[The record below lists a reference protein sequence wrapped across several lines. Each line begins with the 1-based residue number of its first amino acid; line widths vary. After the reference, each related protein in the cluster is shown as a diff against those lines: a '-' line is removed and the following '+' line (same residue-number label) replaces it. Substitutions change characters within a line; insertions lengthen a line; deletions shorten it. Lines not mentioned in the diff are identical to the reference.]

1 MPRWP
6 RPPNLL
12 RLFVG
17 QHIING
23 ASVGLGVVAVAL
35 VSSAIFGFAAGQPAT
50 LGAISASISDLPA
63 PWREKAKT
71 LGFGF
76 ALALLSTVAIQLAL
90 PWAVAALVMIGLISF
105 VGGLVTGLGRWAV
118 AVGMQAV
125 IPMIFILGFPR
136 ETFPAAVRIELLL
149 AGGGVAYIAFALLAT
164 VFTDASARRL
174 VTSESIREFSLY
186 MRAVAGVFDPD
197 QELAAAYGATIRQQ
211 SMLSEQLQSARSVLL
226 DRPGE
231 KGERMRLAASIG
243 ILLDALDALV
253 AAQCDVDLIRQTPE
267 AATVLARIGD
277 ALRVGSF
284 DLEHLS
290 LELLTTGRPILPPD
304 HQLAIDALKRAAA
317 RAEAEAM
324 DPKARAALVATTWRL
339 VLSLS
344 HIRRLERALSDDE
357 TARAS
362 IGDVNLAA
370 FIPKRRYAPSA
381 LAAHLSLELP
391 VLRFAVRLALAM
403 MAGAVVAQSL
413 GDERHGNWVLLTI
426 AVVMR
431 AGYGLTKQ
439 RRDDRVIGTLI
450 GCVVAAGSVAYL
462 PAGALVA
469 VQGLAVAV
477 THSFARLNYR
487 VASSGASVTALVS
500 LHLVQPWVSA
510 PILVRLADTLI
521 GAAIA
526 HLFNYLWPRWES
538 SEAPRLA
545 SRLQA
550 QLAAFAAAALRAD
563 VSDHDYRLAR
573 KNVIEA
579 IAALSNSAGRMSS
592 EPMAARKGLDEM
604 ANLLIAAYS
613 LVAELSAARLA
624 FQTGAPPSDPAIC
637 ERLQALLAGQSGRS
651 RLRRSGRPAGRRR
664 ARRHLGRPQ
673 LRARGEN
680 RGQVAPT
687 PHNAD
692 PSHFGRDSAP
702 ARALSSSPSRNSTL
716 FASVLIQSITTWT
729 SSRGVASAWTS
740 Q

>member
-90 PWAVAALVMIGLISF
+90 PWAAAALVMIGLISF

-149 AGGGVAYIAFALLAT
+149 ACGGVAYIAFALLAT
-164 VFTDASARRL
+164 VFTDGSARRL
-174 VTSESIREFSLY
+174 VTSESIREFSMY

-197 QELAAAYGATIRQQ
+197 QDLAAAYGATIRQQ
-211 SMLSEQLQSARSVLL
+211 SALSEQLQSARSLLL

-253 AAQCDVDLIRQTPE
+253 AAQCDVDLIRRTPE

-304 HQLAIDALKRAAA
+304 HQLAIDALKREAA

-362 IGDVNLAA
+362 IGDVDLAA
-370 FIPKRRYAPSA
+370 FIPKRSYAPSA
-381 LAAHLSLELP
+381 LAPHLSLESP

-579 IAALSNSAGRMSS
+579 IAALSDSAGRMSS

-604 ANLLIAAYS
+604 ANLLIAAYN

-624 FQTGAPPSDPAIC
+624 VQTGAPPLNPAIR
-637 ERLQALLAGQSGRS
+637 EGVQGLLANQSGAAAS
-651 RLRRSGRPAGRRR
+651 
-664 ARRHLGRPQ
+664 
-673 LRARGEN
+673 
-680 RGQVAPT
+680 
-687 PHNAD
+687 D
-692 PSHFGRDSAP
+692 AP
-702 ARALSSSPSRNSTL
+702 ASPLAAAAL
-716 FASVLIQSITTWT
+716 AVT
-729 SSRGVASAWTS
+729 SAARTYERVAKTEGK
-740 Q
+740 

>member
-23 ASVGLGVVAVAL
+23 VSVGLGVVAVAL

-50 LGAISASISDLPA
+50 IGAISASISDLPA
-63 PWREKAKT
+63 PWRVKAKT

-76 ALALLSTVAIQLAL
+76 ALALLSTMAIQLAL
-90 PWAVAALVMIGLISF
+90 PWPVAALIMIGVISF
-105 VGGLVTGLGRWAV
+105 VGGLITGLGRWAV

-125 IPMIFILGFPR
+125 IPMVFILGFPR
-136 ETFPAAVRIELLL
+136 ETFPAAVRIEMLI

-186 MRAVAGVFDPD
+186 MRAVAGIFDPD

-211 SMLSEQLQSARSVLL
+211 SALSEQLQSARALLL

-231 KGERMRLAASIG
+231 KGERLRLAASIG

-253 AAQCDVDLIRQTPE
+253 AAQCDVELIRKTPA

-277 ALRVGSF
+277 ALRVGSL

-290 LELLTTGRPILPPD
+290 LELLTTGHPILPPD
-304 HQLAIDALKRAAA
+304 HQLAIDALKREAA
-317 RAEAEAM
+317 RVEAESV
-324 DPKARAALVATTWRL
+324 DSKSRAALDATTWRL

-344 HIRRLERALSDDE
+344 NVRRLEQALSYDE
-357 TARAS
+357 TARAA

-370 FIPKRRYAPSA
+370 FIPKRRYAPAA
-381 LAAHLSLELP
+381 LAPHLSLDSP

-487 VASSGASVTALVS
+487 LASSGASVTALVS
-500 LHLVQPWVSA
+500 LHLVQPWVTA

-526 HLFNYLWPRWES
+526 HLFNYFWPRWES
-538 SEAPRLA
+538 SEAPWLV
-545 SRLQA
+545 SRLGA

-579 IAALSNSAGRMSS
+579 IAALSDSAGRMSV

-604 ANLLIAAYS
+604 ANLLIAAYG
-613 LVAELSAARLA
+613 LIAELSAARLA
-624 FQTGAPPSDPAIC
+624 VQTGGPAPDPANC
-637 ERLQALLAGQSGRS
+637 DWLQALLAGQSAAAEAGA
-651 RLRRSGRPAGRRR
+651 PAGPLAAAALAVTAA
-664 ARRHLGRPQ
+664 ARTYERM
-673 LRARGEN
+673 AKTE
-680 RGQVAPT
+680 AE
-687 PHNAD
+687 
-692 PSHFGRDSAP
+692 
-702 ARALSSSPSRNSTL
+702 
-716 FASVLIQSITTWT
+716 
-729 SSRGVASAWTS
+729 
-740 Q
+740 

>member
-35 VSSAIFGFAAGQPAT
+35 VASAIFGFAAGQPAT
-50 LGAISASISDLPA
+50 LGAIAASISDLPA

-90 PWAVAALVMIGLISF
+90 PWPVAALVMIGLISF

-125 IPMIFILGFPR
+125 IPMVFILGFPR

-174 VTSESIREFSLY
+174 VTSESIREFSMY

-197 QELAAAYGATIRQQ
+197 QEHAAANGATISHQ

-226 DRPGE
+226 ERPGE

-304 HQLAIDALKRAAA
+304 HQLAIDALKREAA

-381 LAAHLSLELP
+381 LAPHLSLESP
-391 VLRFAVRLALAM
+391 VLRFSVRLALAM

-579 IAALSNSAGRMSS
+579 IAALSDSAGRMSS

-624 FQTGAPPSDPAIC
+624 VQTGAPPLNPAIR
-637 ERLQALLAGQSGRS
+637 ERVQGLLAGQSGAAAS
-651 RLRRSGRPAGRRR
+651 DAPAGPLAAAALAVTSA
-664 ARRHLGRPQ
+664 ARNYER
-673 LRARGEN
+673 
-680 RGQVAPT
+680 VAKT
-687 PHNAD
+687 E
-692 PSHFGRDSAP
+692 GK
-702 ARALSSSPSRNSTL
+702 
-716 FASVLIQSITTWT
+716 
-729 SSRGVASAWTS
+729 
-740 Q
+740 

>member
-50 LGAISASISDLPA
+50 LGAIAASISDLPA

-90 PWAVAALVMIGLISF
+90 PWPVAALVMIGLISF

-125 IPMIFILGFPR
+125 IPMVFILGFPR

-174 VTSESIREFSLY
+174 VTSESIREFSMY

-226 DRPGE
+226 ERPGE

-304 HQLAIDALKRAAA
+304 HQLAIDALKREAA
-317 RAEAEAM
+317 RVEAEAM

-381 LAAHLSLELP
+381 LAPHLSLESP
-391 VLRFAVRLALAM
+391 VLRFSVRLALAM

-579 IAALSNSAGRMSS
+579 IAALSDSAGRMSS

-624 FQTGAPPSDPAIC
+624 VQTGAPPLNPAIR
-637 ERLQALLAGQSGRS
+637 ERVQGLLAGQSGAAAS
-651 RLRRSGRPAGRRR
+651 DAPAGPLAAAALAVTSA
-664 ARRHLGRPQ
+664 ARNYER
-673 LRARGEN
+673 
-680 RGQVAPT
+680 VAKT
-687 PHNAD
+687 E
-692 PSHFGRDSAP
+692 GK
-702 ARALSSSPSRNSTL
+702 
-716 FASVLIQSITTWT
+716 
-729 SSRGVASAWTS
+729 
-740 Q
+740 

>member
-50 LGAISASISDLPA
+50 LGAIAASISDLPA

-90 PWAVAALVMIGLISF
+90 PWPVAALVMIGLISF

-125 IPMIFILGFPR
+125 IPMVFILGFPR

-174 VTSESIREFSLY
+174 VTSESIREFSMY

-226 DRPGE
+226 ERPGE

-304 HQLAIDALKRAAA
+304 HQLAIDALKREAA

-324 DPKARAALVATTWRL
+324 DPKAHAALVATTWRL

-381 LAAHLSLELP
+381 LAPHLSLESP
-391 VLRFAVRLALAM
+391 VLRFSVRLALAM

-579 IAALSNSAGRMSS
+579 IAALSDSAGRMSS

-624 FQTGAPPSDPAIC
+624 VQTGAPPLNPAIR
-637 ERLQALLAGQSGRS
+637 ERVQGLLAGQSGAAAS
-651 RLRRSGRPAGRRR
+651 DAPAGPLAAAALAVTSA
-664 ARRHLGRPQ
+664 ARNYER
-673 LRARGEN
+673 
-680 RGQVAPT
+680 VAKT
-687 PHNAD
+687 E
-692 PSHFGRDSAP
+692 GK
-702 ARALSSSPSRNSTL
+702 
-716 FASVLIQSITTWT
+716 
-729 SSRGVASAWTS
+729 
-740 Q
+740 